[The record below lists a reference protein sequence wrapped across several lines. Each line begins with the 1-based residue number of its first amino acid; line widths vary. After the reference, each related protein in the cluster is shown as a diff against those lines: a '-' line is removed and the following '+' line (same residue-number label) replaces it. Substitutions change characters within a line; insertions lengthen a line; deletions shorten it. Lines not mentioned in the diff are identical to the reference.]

1 MLQQESRRRSW
12 RVLIHEE
19 FDRRF
24 VGCRGRYDEAQ
35 WSTTGSLWGDR
46 SARRRG
52 EALPEHGGL
61 LRPISGD
68 LGRIGMKSGDS
79 RILFYHRVA
88 EGVDDPFKLC
98 VTPAR
103 FSAHLDEI
111 GRHGEPSTL
120 ADLSLPSV
128 RPRIVVTFDDG
139 YADNLINAV
148 PIAEAK
154 GVPITVYV
162 TSGVLGS
169 HSGFWW
175 DRLGT
180 LLRSRPPAVSEITLP
195 AGEGTVRI
203 RLGLSRRKDLQS
215 VRRHLLPLPV
225 TEIHRV
231 LDAVSEQWGISAAP
245 PPDARPLTVPEF
257 VRLAASNVVTIGDHT
272 VDHVRLRGLEAAY
285 QQQMIS
291 SSKEQLERLSGQ
303 AVSHFAYPFGG
314 KDAFD
319 DHSVDAVR
327 SAGFETACTT
337 ISGNA
342 SSTSDPLR
350 LPRRAVK
357 NWSRLRFRVALE
369 RWRLAPRQLS
379 PSEQ

>member
-1 MLQQESRRRSW
+1 M
-12 RVLIHEE
+12 
-19 FDRRF
+19 
-24 VGCRGRYDEAQ
+24 
-35 WSTTGSLWGDR
+35 
-46 SARRRG
+46 
-52 EALPEHGGL
+52 
-61 LRPISGD
+61 SGA
-68 LGRIGMKSGDS
+68 LGRIGMKPADS
-79 RILFYHRVA
+79 RILFYHRIA
-88 EGVDDPFKLC
+88 EGVHDPFTLC

-103 FSAHLDEI
+103 FAAHLDEI
-111 GRHGEPSTL
+111 GRYGEPSTL
-120 ADLSLPSV
+120 AELSLPSL

-154 GVPITVYV
+154 GVPITIFV
-162 TSGVLGS
+162 TSGALGS
-169 HSGFWW
+169 QSGFWW

-180 LLRSRPPAVSEITLP
+180 LLRSRPTAITEITLP

-203 RLGLSRRKDLQS
+203 GLGSSTRRKDLQS

-225 TEIHRV
+225 AEIHRV
-231 LDAVSEQWGISAAP
+231 LDAVSEQWEISAPP
-245 PPDARPLTVPEF
+245 PPDARTLTPSEF
-257 VRLAASNVVTIGDHT
+257 VQLAASDVVTIGDHT
-272 VDHVRLRGLEAAY
+272 VDHVRLRGLEAVD

-291 SSKEQLERLSGQ
+291 SSKEQLERLGGQ
-303 AVSHFAYPFGG
+303 TVLHFAYPFGG

-337 ISGNA
+337 IPGNA
-342 SSTSDPLR
+342 NSTSDPFR

-369 RWRLAPRQLS
+369 RWRLVPRH
-379 PSEQ
+379 